1 MTVIYSLRILILF
14 FNISSSVSSGFI
26 FGLNKQAN
34 KHLSI
39 ILLTVKKE
47 MSYFIL
53 QLKIQTI
60 KVFFKVEY
68 LDDLPSLLIYNIES
82 FNLPSF
88 KLKKTYIWSKEKL
101 ILT

>member
-14 FNISSSVSSGFI
+14 FNNSSSVSSGFT

-39 ILLTVKKE
+39 ILLTVKKT
-47 MSYFIL
+47 MSCFIL
-53 QLKIQTI
+53 QLEIQTI

-68 LDDLPSLLIYNIES
+68 KRLKRL
-82 FNLPSF
+82 
-88 KLKKTYIWSKEKL
+88 KRLKKT
-101 ILT
+101 

>member
-14 FNISSSVSSGFI
+14 FNSSSSVSSGLI

-53 QLKIQTI
+53 QLEIQTI

-68 LDDLPSLLIYNIES
+68 LDGLPSILIYKIKS
-82 FNLPSF
+82 FIF
-88 KLKKTYIWSKEKL
+88 H
-101 ILT
+101 